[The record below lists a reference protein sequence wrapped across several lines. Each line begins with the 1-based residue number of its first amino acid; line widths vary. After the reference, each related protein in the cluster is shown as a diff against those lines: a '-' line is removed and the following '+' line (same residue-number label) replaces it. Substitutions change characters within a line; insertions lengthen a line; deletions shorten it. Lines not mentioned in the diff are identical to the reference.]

1 LDLLPQRAAARA
13 AMREMVGAVLTRV
26 SASRYHLTSLQLVA
40 VALEASRWGDADAA
54 DLAESELLTRFAPIE
69 DSKNPVSTGAST
81 LRVADAFAAA
91 EILAYAA
98 SSAAAVDEPAVPS
111 KLYEAALTALAESD
125 RAVWGA
131 EVTAALHRSLEPF
144 RRRYSST
151 ARENS
156 AAGVCVRSWAV
167 CQI

>member
-1 LDLLPQRAAARA
+1 
-13 AMREMVGAVLTRV
+13 MREMVGAVLTRV

-40 VALEASRWGDADAA
+40 VALEAQRWGDADAA
-54 DLAESELLTRFAPIE
+54 DLAENELLTRFAPTE
-69 DSKNPVSTGAST
+69 DSKNPASSSASAV

-91 EILAYAA
+91 EILAYDAA
-98 SSAAAVDEPAVPS
+98 SRASAAVDGGEPPAVPSS
-111 KLYEAALTALAESD
+111 KLYEAALTALAETD

-131 EVTAALHRSLEPF
+131 EVTAALHRGLEPF
-144 RRRYSST
+144 RRRYHSST
-151 ARENS
+151 AREDS